1 MGDFPAERIAVM
13 GFGRVST
20 LAGVSFTF
28 MRYCTFYLAKLV
40 DERIDRRLLK
50 SAMLKILLN
59 PILNSIAVLVA
70 FVDTRL
76 AIALYIILPLM
87 FFIPGKLE
95 RYVHSGGGRIAIVS
109 LTAERK
115 HECLARR
122 IRGEVRKGLKSG
134 RARSRAQ
141 NY

>member
-13 GFGRVST
+13 GFGSVST

-95 RYVHSGGGRIAIVS
+95 RYVHSGGTGS
-109 LTAERK
+109 PL
-115 HECLARR
+115 
-122 IRGEVRKGLKSG
+122 
-134 RARSRAQ
+134 SR
-141 NY
+141 